1 MPLESPAFG
10 MPAFRVEADAVR
22 LIVDAE
28 GTGGHRTEALAR
40 WQRRLLQH
48 EVEHGGGSPR

>member
-1 MPLESPAFG
+1 
-10 MPAFRVEADAVR
+10 MPAFRFEADTVR

-28 GTGGHRTEALAR
+28 STGGHRAEALAR